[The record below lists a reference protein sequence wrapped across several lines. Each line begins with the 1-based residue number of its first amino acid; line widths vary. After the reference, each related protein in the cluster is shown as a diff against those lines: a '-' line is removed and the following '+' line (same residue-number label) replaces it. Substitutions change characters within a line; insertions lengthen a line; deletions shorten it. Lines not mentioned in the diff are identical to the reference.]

1 MSQEAQLHDRRSDE
15 DAVSILQTAKVFCC
29 RDEEGRS
36 VPFAKKMLFFIL
48 TACPN
53 YVAVQVRHV
62 VRGESTEM
70 RMLRAESPRPLD
82 DKGEIVTVHHHSNVT
97 DDTPPPLSHPALSD
111 AGQLDYSGRLSL
123 PYTSVYDT
131 FQALMNAE
139 MLLHESDRLAITVH
153 VDRPVTLD
161 DGFEGLKCCF
171 LSVLEWVHSIPE
183 FVRLDVDNKNKL
195 IQSCWCDLCTLQFA
209 AHNRQASSAL
219 VLANGLSF
227 RYDQIEDLAFQ
238 EIVDRTL
245 NEVSS
250 WLESMTINE
259 VEIAHIKAL
268 LLFNSGKDINLI
280 VFYFIFVLNAFFRG
294 QHTQPRLQ
302 SSCTALPGPDNAV
315 S

>member
-1 MSQEAQLHDRRSDE
+1 MS
-15 DAVSILQTAKVFCC
+15 
-29 RDEEGRS
+29 
-36 VPFAKKMLFFIL
+36 
-48 TACPN
+48 N

-70 RMLRAESPRPLD
+70 RLLRAESPRPLD
-82 DKGEIVTVHHHSNVT
+82 DKGEIVTIHHHSNVM

-139 MLLHESDRLAITVH
+139 MLLHESDSPAITVH

-171 LSVLEWVHSIPE
+171 LSVLEWVHCIPE

-195 IQSCWCDLCTLQFA
+195 IRSCWCDLCTLQFA

-219 VLANGLSF
+219 ILANGLSF
-227 RYDQIEDLAFQ
+227 RYDQIEDLVFQ

-245 NEVSS
+245 NEVTS

-268 LLFNSGKDINLI
+268 LLFNSGEDKNLCFLFHI
-280 VFYFIFVLNAFFRG
+280 CSQCIFQRPAYS
-294 QHTQPRLQ
+294 TQTPEHLYSTTR
-302 SSCTALPGPDNAV
+302 TR
-315 S
+315 